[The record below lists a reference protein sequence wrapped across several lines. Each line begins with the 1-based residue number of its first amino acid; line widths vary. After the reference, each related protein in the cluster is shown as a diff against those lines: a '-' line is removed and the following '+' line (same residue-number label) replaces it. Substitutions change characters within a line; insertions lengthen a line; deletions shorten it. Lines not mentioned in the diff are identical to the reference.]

1 MPASEQGG
9 ERPRN
14 GRSTARPSRWLALL
28 PWHEPTRQA
37 ATSGWWGWFP
47 NIPRNWFGRFCWVLA
62 VGAVSLGFGALAV
75 VLLVNVF
82 SRGDAASSVLGLLL
96 GFVVLPAGCLLFA
109 WHLVNGIALA
119 RREDSRKRALQ
130 ADVSS
135 AAARVEEARRRARGQ
150 S

>member
-1 MPASEQGG
+1 MPASGQRG
-9 ERPRN
+9 ERPPN

-37 ATSGWWGWFP
+37 ATRGWWGWFP
-47 NIPRNWFGRFCWVLA
+47 NIPRNWFGRFCWVLV
-62 VGAVSLGFGALAV
+62 VGAVSLMLGALAV
-75 VLLVNVF
+75 VLLVSVF
-82 SRGDAASSVLGLLL
+82 SRGEAASSVLSLLL

-119 RREDSRKRALQ
+119 RREDSRRRALQ
-130 ADVSS
+130 ADVAS